1 MQNTSKK
8 GISPLIATVLLIG
21 FVVVIAAA
29 IWMWYGGVVTEYVE
43 KQSAR
48 NQIKRDC
55 VSVDLSLK
63 SAELQQN
70 NGKIKVDI
78 ENSGSQAIQGVLLVE
93 RCDGKSYTVDES
105 ILLEPGESQTITI
118 AQRCSDEP
126 DSIDVVPALVRQG
139 VRDYCTGKKV
149 SSSL

>member
-29 IWMWYGGVVTEYVE
+29 IWMWYGGVVTEYIG

-48 NQIKRDC
+48 NQIKKDC

-63 SAELQQN
+63 SAELQN

-93 RCDGKSYTVDES
+93 RCDGKSHTVEES
-105 ILLEPGESQTITI
+105 ILLESGESQTITI
-118 AQRCSDEP
+118 TQHCSDSP
-126 DSIDVVPALVRQG
+126 GSIDIVPALVRQG
-139 VRDYCTGKKV
+139 VRDYCPEKKV

>member
-29 IWMWYGGVVTEYVE
+29 IWMWYGGVITERIQ
-43 KQSAR
+43 KQSAL
-48 NQIKRDC
+48 NQIKQDC

-63 SAELQQN
+63 SAELLQN

-93 RCDGKSYTVDES
+93 RCDGESHPVEES
-105 ILLEPGESQTITI
+105 ILLESGESQTITI
-118 AQRCSDEP
+118 TQHCSDT

>member
-1 MQNTSKK
+1 MNKK
-8 GISPLIATVLLIG
+8 GISPLIATVLLVG
-21 FVVVIAAA
+21 FVVVIAAS
-29 IWMWYGGVVTEYVE
+29 IWMWYGGVVTEHIQ
-43 KQSAR
+43 KQSAL
-48 NQIKRDC
+48 NQIKKDC

-63 SAELQQN
+63 SAELQN
-70 NGKIKVDI
+70 NKIKVDI
-78 ENSGSQAIQGVLLVE
+78 ENSGSQAIQGVLLIE